1 MLQRD
6 ESLEVLRDADIFALP
21 SYSENF
27 GIAVVEAMACR
38 LPVIISNKVNIWRE
52 VERAKA
58 GLVVDCNIESL
69 SEAMNDLIDDKEARA
84 QMGEAGRKL
93 VEATYAIKPVTDE
106 LRRQYRNILDKVS
119 CDTRR
124 GRKDSI

>member
-1 MLQRD
+1 
-6 ESLEVLRDADIFALP
+6 
-21 SYSENF
+21 
-27 GIAVVEAMACR
+27 MACR

-93 VEATYAIKPVTDE
+93 VQATYAIKPVTDE
-106 LRRQYRNILDKVS
+106 LRRQYRNIIDKVS
-119 CDTRR
+119 CDARR
-124 GRKDSI
+124 GRKNSM